1 MTITAVVADDEPFAL
16 AGLVD
21 ALARVWPEL
30 KVLATARD
38 GPEAFHA
45 IQAHQ
50 PTLAFLDIRMPGMTG
65 LQVAEAV
72 GDQTVVVLVTAYD
85 NYALTAFE
93 KGVADY
99 VLKPVELPRLAK
111 VILRLKERIAQPQVH
126 AAAPAPAPVP
136 VPTLAPAL
144 APAFAPASAPLQWI
158 KASVGAQVRLIHVDD
173 IHYFESDA
181 KYTRVVTADG
191 EALIRMPLRQL
202 TDQLDP
208 QWFWQVHRSSV
219 VNLRHVDSVQR
230 IDENMEVIL
239 KGRPERIKVSLAYQA
254 LFKQM

>member
-1 MTITAVVADDEPFAL
+1 MTITAVIADDEPFAL

-21 ALARVWPEL
+21 ALAQVWPEL
-30 KVLATARD
+30 AVLATARD
-38 GPEAFHA
+38 GPEAFQA

-72 GDQTVVVLVTAYD
+72 GDQTIVVLVTAYD
-85 NYALTAFE
+85 NHALAAFE

-111 VILRLKERIAQPQVH
+111 VVLRLKERIAQPASKPEAAQGAG
-126 AAAPAPAPVP
+126 AAAVAPLVAQ
-136 VPTLAPAL
+136 
-144 APAFAPASAPLQWI
+144 PLQWI

-181 KYTRVVTADG
+181 KYTRVVTADS
-191 EALIRMPLRQL
+191 EALIRLPLRQL
-202 TDQLDP
+202 VDQLDA

-219 VNLRHVDSVQR
+219 VNLRHVASVLR
-230 IDENMEVIL
+230 VDENMEIIL
-239 KGRPERIKVSLAYQA
+239 KGRPERIKVSLAYQG

>member
-1 MTITAVVADDEPFAL
+1 MTITAVIADDEPFAL

-21 ALARVWPEL
+21 ALAQVWPEL
-30 KVLATARD
+30 NVVATARD

-72 GDQTVVVLVTAYD
+72 GGQTIVVLVTAYD
-85 NYALTAFE
+85 NYAASAFE

-111 VILRLKERIAQPQVH
+111 VVLRLKERIAQPPARAV
-126 AAAPAPAPVP
+126 APTVPSPV
-136 VPTLAPAL
+136 ASA
-144 APAFAPASAPLQWI
+144 ASAPLQWI

-230 IDENMEVIL
+230 VDENMEVIL

>member
-1 MTITAVVADDEPFAL
+1 MTITAVIADDEPFAL

-21 ALARVWPEL
+21 ALAQVWPEL
-30 KVLATARD
+30 TVLATARD
-38 GPEAFHA
+38 GPEAFQA
-45 IQAHQ
+45 ILAHR

-72 GDQTVVVLVTAYD
+72 GAQTMVVLVTAYD
-85 NYALTAFE
+85 NYALSAFE
-93 KGVADY
+93 RGVADY

-111 VILRLKERIAQPQVH
+111 VVLRLKERIAQPL
-126 AAAPAPAPVP
+126 AAAPAPALASPVP
-136 VPTLAPAL
+136 VAL
-144 APAFAPASAPLQWI
+144 PLQWI

-191 EALIRMPLRQL
+191 EALIRMTLRQL
-202 TDQLDP
+202 ADQLDP
-208 QWFWQVHRSSV
+208 QWFWQVHRGSV
-219 VNLRHVDSVQR
+219 VNLRHVASVLRQ
-230 IDENMEVIL
+230 DENMDVIL
-239 KGRPERIKVSLAYQA
+239 KDRPERIKVSLAYQG

>member
-1 MTITAVVADDEPFAL
+1 MSITAVIADDEPFAL

-21 ALARVWPEL
+21 ALSQVWPEL
-30 KVLATARD
+30 TVLATARD
-38 GPEAFHA
+38 GPEAFQA
-45 IQAHQ
+45 IQTHR

-65 LQVAEAV
+65 LQVAEAL
-72 GDQTVVVLVTAYD
+72 GGQTMVVLVTAYD

-111 VILRLKERIAQPQVH
+111 VVLRLKERIAQPPAAGV
-126 AAAPAPAPVP
+126 APAAPDTAGAAPAA
-136 VPTLAPAL
+136 AQ
-144 APAFAPASAPLQWI
+144 PLQWI

-173 IHYFESDA
+173 VHYFESDA
-181 KYTRVVTADG
+181 KYTRVVTADS

-202 TDQLDP
+202 IDQLDP

-219 VNLRHVDSVQR
+219 INLRHVASVFR
-230 IDENMEVIL
+230 ADENMEVIL
-239 KGRPERIKVSLAYQA
+239 KGRPERIKVSVAYQG

>member
-30 KVLATARD
+30 SVVASARD
-38 GPEAFHA
+38 GPEAFQA
-45 IQAHQ
+45 ILAHR
-50 PTLAFLDIRMPGMTG
+50 PTLAFLDIRMPGMSG

-72 GDQTVVVLVTAYD
+72 GGQTIVVLVTAYD
-85 NYALTAFE
+85 HYALSAFE

-111 VILRLKERIAQPQVH
+111 VVLRLKERIAQP
-126 AAAPAPAPVP
+126 
-136 VPTLAPAL
+136 APAL
-144 APAFAPASAPLQWI
+144 PGAPLQWI

-173 IHYFESDA
+173 VHYFESDA
-181 KYTRVVTADG
+181 KYTRVVTADA
-191 EALIRMPLRQL
+191 EALIRIPLRQL
-202 TDQLDP
+202 AGQLDP

-219 VNLRHVDSVQR
+219 VNLRYVASVLR
-230 IDENMEVIL
+230 VDENMEVIL

>member
-1 MTITAVVADDEPFAL
+1 MTITAVIADDEPFAL

-21 ALARVWPEL
+21 ALAQVWPEL
-30 KVLATARD
+30 NVLATARD

-72 GDQTVVVLVTAYD
+72 GGQTIVVLVTAYD
-85 NYALTAFE
+85 NYAASAFE

-111 VILRLKERIAQPQVH
+111 VVLRLKERIAQPQ
-126 AAAPAPAPVP
+126 ARLTASAPAPAPVAAA
-136 VPTLAPAL
+136 VG
-144 APAFAPASAPLQWI
+144 APLQWI

-173 IHYFESDA
+173 IYYFESDA

-202 TDQLDP
+202 ADQLDA

-219 VNLRHVDSVQR
+219 VNLRHVDSVLR
-230 IDENMEVIL
+230 VDENMEVIL

>member
-1 MTITAVVADDEPFAL
+1 MTITAVIADDEPFAL

-30 KVLATARD
+30 QVLATARD
-38 GPEAFHA
+38 GPEAFQA

-72 GDQTVVVLVTAYD
+72 GEQTIVVLVTAYD
-85 NYALTAFE
+85 NHALSAFE

-99 VLKPVELPRLAK
+99 VLKPVELPRLAN
-111 VILRLKERIAQPQVH
+111 VVLRLKERIAQPPPRVEAPQRTS
-126 AAAPAPAPVP
+126 AASMAPPA
-136 VPTLAPAL
+136 AQ
-144 APAFAPASAPLQWI
+144 PLQWI

-181 KYTRVVTADG
+181 KYTRVVTADS

-202 TDQLDP
+202 IDQLDA

-219 VNLRHVDSVQR
+219 VNLRHVASVLR
-230 IDENMEVIL
+230 VDENMEVVL
-239 KGRPERIKVSLAYQA
+239 KGRPERIKVSLAYQG

>member
-1 MTITAVVADDEPFAL
+1 MTITAVIADDEPFAL

-21 ALARVWPEL
+21 ALAQVWPDL
-30 KVLATARD
+30 TVLATARD
-38 GPEAFHA
+38 GLEAFQA
-45 IQAHQ
+45 IQAHR

-72 GDQTVVVLVTAYD
+72 GDQTMVVLVTAYD
-85 NYALTAFE
+85 HYALSAFE

-111 VILRLKERIAQPQVH
+111 VVLRLKERIAQPR
-126 AAAPAPAPVP
+126 AAAVPAAATAGAPA
-136 VPTLAPAL
+136 TAAQ
-144 APAFAPASAPLQWI
+144 PLQWI
-158 KASVGAQVRLIHVDD
+158 KASVGSQVRLIHVDD
-173 IHYFESDA
+173 VHYFESDA
-181 KYTRVVTADG
+181 KYTRVVTADS

-202 TDQLDP
+202 IDQLDA

-219 VNLRHVDSVQR
+219 INLRHVASVSR
-230 IDENMEVIL
+230 VDENMEVIL
-239 KGRPERIKVSLAYQA
+239 KGRPERIKVSVAYQG

>member
-1 MTITAVVADDEPFAL
+1 MTITAVIADDEPFAL

-21 ALARVWPEL
+21 ALVQVWPEL
-30 KVLATARD
+30 KVVATARD

-65 LQVAEAV
+65 LQVAEAL
-72 GDQTVVVLVTAYD
+72 GGQTIVVLVTAYD

-111 VILRLKERIAQPQVH
+111 VILRLKERIAQPPAAVAAP
-126 AAAPAPAPVP
+126 AAAPVAA
-136 VPTLAPAL
+136 AAG
-144 APAFAPASAPLQWI
+144 APLQWI
-158 KASVGAQVRLIHVDD
+158 KASVGSQVRLIHVDD

-181 KYTRVVTADG
+181 KYTRVVTGDG

-202 TDQLDP
+202 ADQLDP

-219 VNLRHVDSVQR
+219 VNLRHVASVAR
-230 IDENMEVIL
+230 VDENMEVIL

>member
-16 AGLVD
+16 AGLID
-21 ALARVWPEL
+21 ALALVWPEL
-30 KVLATARD
+30 TVVATARD
-38 GPEAFHA
+38 GPEAFQA
-45 IQAHQ
+45 IQAHK

-72 GDQTVVVLVTAYD
+72 GGQTMVVLVTAYD

-99 VLKPVELPRLAK
+99 LLKPVELPRLAK
-111 VILRLKERIAQPQVH
+111 VVLRLKERIAQPA
-126 AAAPAPAPVP
+126 AAAPAPVN
-136 VPTLAPAL
+136 VAPAAIAAA
-144 APAFAPASAPLQWI
+144 APPLQWI
-158 KASVGAQVRLIHVDD
+158 KASVGTQVRLIHVDD
-173 IHYFESDA
+173 VYYFESDA
-181 KYTRVVTADG
+181 KYTRVVTVDS

-202 TDQLDP
+202 IDQLDS

-219 VNLRHVDSVQR
+219 INLRHVASVFR
-230 IDENMEVIL
+230 VDESMEVIL
-239 KGRPERIKVSLAYQA
+239 KGRPERIKVSVAYQP

>member
-1 MTITAVVADDEPFAL
+1 MTITAVIADDEPFAL

-30 KVLATARD
+30 TVVATARD
-38 GPEAFHA
+38 GLEAFQA
-45 IQAHQ
+45 IQAHR

-72 GDQTVVVLVTAYD
+72 GEHTTVVLVTAYD
-85 NYALTAFE
+85 NHALSAFE

-111 VILRLKERIAQPQVH
+111 VVLRLKERIAAPPAARMPAPA
-126 AAAPAPAPVP
+126 AAAPAAVAAA
-136 VPTLAPAL
+136 V
-144 APAFAPASAPLQWI
+144 PLQWI
-158 KASVGAQVRLIHVDD
+158 KASVGTQVRLIHVDD
-173 IHYFESDA
+173 IYYFESDA
-181 KYTRVVTADG
+181 KYTRVVTADA

-202 TDQLDP
+202 ADQLDA

-219 VNLRHVDSVQR
+219 VNLRYVGGVAR
-230 IDENMEVIL
+230 IDENMEIIL
-239 KGRPERIKVSLAYQA
+239 KGRPERIKVSLAYQG

>member
-1 MTITAVVADDEPFAL
+1 MTITAVIADDEPFAL

-21 ALARVWPEL
+21 ALAQVWPEL
-30 KVLATARD
+30 KVVATARD

-45 IQAHQ
+45 IQSHQ

-65 LQVAEAV
+65 LQVAEAL
-72 GDQTVVVLVTAYD
+72 GGQTIVVLVTAYD

-111 VILRLKERIAQPQVH
+111 VILRLKERIALPPAPAPLP
-126 AAAPAPAPVP
+126 AAAPA
-136 VPTLAPAL
+136 APA
-144 APAFAPASAPLQWI
+144 AGAPLQWI
-158 KASVGAQVRLIHVDD
+158 KASVGSQVRLIHVDD

-202 TDQLDP
+202 ADQLDP

-219 VNLRHVDSVQR
+219 VNLRHVASVVR
-230 IDENMEVIL
+230 VDENMEVIL

>member
-1 MTITAVVADDEPFAL
+1 MTITAVIADDEPFAL

-21 ALARVWPEL
+21 ALAQVWPEL
-30 KVLATARD
+30 SVVATARD
-38 GPEAFHA
+38 GPEAFQA

-72 GDQTVVVLVTAYD
+72 GGQTIVVLVTAYD
-85 NYALTAFE
+85 NHALAAFE

-111 VILRLKERIAQPQVH
+111 VILRLKERIAE
-126 AAAPAPAPVP
+126 
-136 VPTLAPAL
+136 
-144 APAFAPASAPLQWI
+144 PASALPPATALPVAGAAKVPLQWI
-158 KASVGAQVRLIHVDD
+158 KASVGTQVRLIHVDD

-202 TDQLDP
+202 ADQLDP
-208 QWFWQVHRSSV
+208 QWFCQVHRSSM
-219 VNLRHVDSVQR
+219 VNLRHVASVLR
-230 IDENMEVIL
+230 VDENMEVIL
-239 KGRPERIKVSLAYQA
+239 KDRPERIRVSLAYQG

>member
-1 MTITAVVADDEPFAL
+1 MTITAVIADDEPFAL

-21 ALARVWPEL
+21 ALAQVWPEL
-30 KVLATARD
+30 KVVATARD
-38 GPEAFHA
+38 GPEAFQA
-45 IQAHQ
+45 IQTHQ

-65 LQVAEAV
+65 LQVAEAL
-72 GDQTVVVLVTAYD
+72 GGQTIVVLVTAYD

-111 VILRLKERIAQPQVH
+111 VILRLKERIAQPPAPLPAP
-126 AAAPAPAPVP
+126 AAAPALPA
-136 VPTLAPAL
+136 AG
-144 APAFAPASAPLQWI
+144 APLQWI
-158 KASVGAQVRLIHVDD
+158 KASVGSQVRLIHVDD

-202 TDQLDP
+202 ADQLDP

-219 VNLRHVDSVQR
+219 VNLRHVTSVVR
-230 IDENMEVIL
+230 VDENMEVIL
-239 KGRPERIKVSLAYQA
+239 KGRPERIKVSLAYQS

>member
-1 MTITAVVADDEPFAL
+1 MTITAVIADDEPYAL
-16 AGLVD
+16 AGLVE
-21 ALARVWPEL
+21 ALAQVWPEL
-30 KVLATARD
+30 NVLATARD
-38 GPEAFHA
+38 GPEAFQA
-45 IQAHQ
+45 IGTHK

-72 GDQTVVVLVTAYD
+72 GGQTMVVLVTAYEGH
-85 NYALTAFE
+85 ALSAFE

-111 VILRLKERIAQPQVH
+111 VVARLKARL
-126 AAAPAPAPVP
+126 AAPPALQS
-136 VPTLAPAL
+136 LAPA
-144 APAFAPASAPLQWI
+144 ASAPVAAAQAAGPAPLLQWI

-181 KYTRVVTADG
+181 KYTRVVTADA

-202 TDQLDP
+202 ADQLDP

-219 VNLRHVDSVQR
+219 VNLRHVASVAR
-230 IDENMEVIL
+230 VDDNMEVIL
-239 KGRPERIKVSLAYQA
+239 KGRPERIKVSTAYQG

>member
-1 MTITAVVADDEPFAL
+1 MTITAVIADDEPFAL

-21 ALARVWPEL
+21 ALAQVWPEL
-30 KVLATARD
+30 NVLATARD

-72 GDQTVVVLVTAYD
+72 GGQTIVVLVTAYD
-85 NYALTAFE
+85 NYAASAFE
-93 KGVADY
+93 KEVADY

-111 VILRLKERIAQPQVH
+111 VVLRLKERIAQPQ
-126 AAAPAPAPVP
+126 ARLTASAPAPAPVAAA
-136 VPTLAPAL
+136 VG
-144 APAFAPASAPLQWI
+144 APLQWI

-173 IHYFESDA
+173 IYYFESDA

-202 TDQLDP
+202 ADQLDA

-219 VNLRHVDSVQR
+219 VNLRHVDSVLR
-230 IDENMEVIL
+230 VDENMEVIL

>member
-1 MTITAVVADDEPFAL
+1 MTITAVIADDEPFAL

-21 ALARVWPEL
+21 ALAQVWPEL
-30 KVLATARD
+30 SVLATARD
-38 GPEAFHA
+38 GPEAFQA
-45 IQAHQ
+45 IQAHR

-72 GDQTVVVLVTAYD
+72 GDQTMVVLVTAYD
-85 NYALTAFE
+85 HYALSAFE

-111 VILRLKERIAQPQVH
+111 VVLRLKERIAQPR
-126 AAAPAPAPVP
+126 AAAVPAAATAGAPA
-136 VPTLAPAL
+136 TAAQ
-144 APAFAPASAPLQWI
+144 PLQWI
-158 KASVGAQVRLIHVDD
+158 KASVGSQVRLIHVDD
-173 IHYFESDA
+173 VHYFESDA
-181 KYTRVVTADG
+181 KYTRVVTADS

-202 TDQLDP
+202 IDQLDA

-219 VNLRHVDSVQR
+219 INLRHVASVSR
-230 IDENMEVIL
+230 VDENMEVIL
-239 KGRPERIKVSLAYQA
+239 KGRPERIKVSVAYQG

>member
-1 MTITAVVADDEPFAL
+1 MRDRNNCKGIKVTITAVIADDEPFAL

-21 ALARVWPEL
+21 ALAQVWPEL
-30 KVLATARD
+30 SVVATARD
-38 GPEAFHA
+38 GPEAFQA

-72 GDQTVVVLVTAYD
+72 GGQTIVVLVTAYD
-85 NYALTAFE
+85 NHALAAFE

-111 VILRLKERIAQPQVH
+111 VILRLKERMAQP
-126 AAAPAPAPVP
+126 ASAS
-136 VPTLAPAL
+136 
-144 APAFAPASAPLQWI
+144 APASVAKAPLQWI

-202 TDQLDP
+202 ADQLDP
-208 QWFWQVHRSSV
+208 QWFCQVHRSSM
-219 VNLRHVDSVQR
+219 VNLRHVASVLR
-230 IDENMEVIL
+230 VDENMEVIL
-239 KGRPERIKVSLAYQA
+239 KDRPERIRVSLAYQG

>member
-30 KVLATARD
+30 SVVASARD
-38 GPEAFHA
+38 GPEAFQA
-45 IQAHQ
+45 IQAHR
-50 PTLAFLDIRMPGMTG
+50 PTLAFLDIRMPGMSG

-72 GDQTVVVLVTAYD
+72 GGQTIVVLVTAYD
-85 NYALTAFE
+85 NYALSAFE

-99 VLKPVELPRLAK
+99 VLKPVELPRLAQ
-111 VILRLKERIAQPQVH
+111 VVLRLKERIAH
-126 AAAPAPAPVP
+126 AASALPAPTPAAPAAPG
-136 VPTLAPAL
+136 
-144 APAFAPASAPLQWI
+144 APLQWI
-158 KASVGAQVRLIHVDD
+158 KASVGAQVRLIHVDEV
-173 IHYFESDA
+173 HYFESDA
-181 KYTRVVTADG
+181 KYTRVVTADA
-191 EALIRMPLRQL
+191 EALIRIPLRQL
-202 TDQLDP
+202 AEQLDA

-219 VNLRHVDSVQR
+219 VNLRYVASVLR
-230 IDENMEVIL
+230 VDENMEVIL

>member
-1 MTITAVVADDEPFAL
+1 MTITAVIADDEPYAL
-16 AGLVD
+16 AGLAE
-21 ALARVWPEL
+21 ALAQVWPEL
-30 KVLATARD
+30 CVLATARD
-38 GPEAFHA
+38 GPEAFQA
-45 IQAHQ
+45 ISAHK

-72 GDQTVVVLVTAYD
+72 GGHTMVVLVTAYD
-85 NYALTAFE
+85 THALSAFE
-93 KGVADY
+93 KGVVDY

-111 VILRLKERIAQPQVH
+111 VVARLKERL
-126 AAAPAPAPVP
+126 AAPAATPLPLPPVSVATPVP
-136 VPTLAPAL
+136 VAGPAPL
-144 APAFAPASAPLQWI
+144 LQWI

-181 KYTRVVTADG
+181 KYTRVVTADA

-202 TDQLDP
+202 ADQLDP

-219 VNLRHVDSVQR
+219 VNLRHVASVAR
-230 IDENMEVIL
+230 VDENMEVIL
-239 KGRPERIKVSLAYQA
+239 KGRPERIKVSTAYQA

>member
-1 MTITAVVADDEPFAL
+1 MTITAVIADDEPFAL

-21 ALARVWPEL
+21 ALAQVWPEL
-30 KVLATARD
+30 HVLATARD
-38 GPEAFHA
+38 GPEAFQA

-72 GDQTVVVLVTAYD
+72 GEQTIVVLVTAYD
-85 NYALTAFE
+85 THALSAFE

-111 VILRLKERIAQPQVH
+111 VVLRLKERIAQPPSRVEAPQRTGAAG
-126 AAAPAPAPVP
+126 AAAPAAQ
-136 VPTLAPAL
+136 
-144 APAFAPASAPLQWI
+144 PLQWI

-181 KYTRVVTADG
+181 KYTRVVTADS

-202 TDQLDP
+202 VDQLDA

-219 VNLRHVDSVQR
+219 VNLRHVASVLR
-230 IDENMEVIL
+230 VDENMEVIL
-239 KGRPERIKVSLAYQA
+239 KGRPERIKVSLAYQG

>member
-1 MTITAVVADDEPFAL
+1 MTITAVIADDEPFAL
-16 AGLVD
+16 AGLAD

-30 KVLATARD
+30 SVVATARD
-38 GPEAFHA
+38 GPEAFQA
-45 IQAHQ
+45 IQAHR

-72 GDQTVVVLVTAYD
+72 GEQTIVVLVTAYD
-85 NYALTAFE
+85 NYALSAFE

-111 VILRLKERIAQPQVH
+111 VVLRLKERIAQPASALP
-126 AAAPAPAPVP
+126 AAAPAA
-136 VPTLAPAL
+136 
-144 APAFAPASAPLQWI
+144 ASAAGAPLQWI
-158 KASVGAQVRLIHVDD
+158 KASVGSQVRLIHVDD
-173 IHYFESDA
+173 VHYFESDA
-181 KYTRVVTADG
+181 KYTRVVTADA
-191 EALIRMPLRQL
+191 EALIRIPLRQL
-202 TDQLDP
+202 AEQLDP

-219 VNLRHVDSVQR
+219 VNLRHVASVLR
-230 IDENMEVIL
+230 VDENMEVIL

>member
-1 MTITAVVADDEPFAL
+1 MTITAVIADDEPFAL

-21 ALARVWPEL
+21 ALAQVWPEL
-30 KVLATARD
+30 TVLATAHD
-38 GPEAFHA
+38 GPEAFQA
-45 IQAHQ
+45 ILAHR

-72 GDQTVVVLVTAYD
+72 GAQTMVVLVTAYD
-85 NYALTAFE
+85 NYALSAFE

-111 VILRLKERIAQPQVH
+111 VVLRLKERIAQPL
-126 AAAPAPAPVP
+126 AAAPAPG
-136 VPTLAPAL
+136 PAM
-144 APAFAPASAPLQWI
+144 AGPAAVAAPLQWI

-191 EALIRMPLRQL
+191 EALIRMSLRQL
-202 TDQLDP
+202 ADQLDP

-219 VNLRHVDSVQR
+219 VNLRHVASVLRQ
-230 IDENMEVIL
+230 DENMDVIL
-239 KGRPERIKVSLAYQA
+239 KGRPERIKVSLAYQS